1 MIGTSTTIASS
12 IDNFTAYVSAE
23 LRCAGLRSRLVVAE
37 IDAIGTALRGGFI
50 DAETAVAWAADTGIE
65 LIAASSAIIPA
76 SS

>member
-23 LRCAGLRSRLVVAE
+23 LRC
-37 IDAIGTALRGGFI
+37 I